1 MGFEPTIRGYRI
13 HTFQA
18 CAFDHSAT
26 APHACLGEGVPLATK
41 SRHRNSGLCVIDWV
55 GGKNVLLE
63 SHWTALRGKGIPCE
77 RCLKSPFSSSKT
89 RGKGLLCEPF
99 HFFPERAHFC
109 GIILCA
115 FVAAPLFSATCIR
128 WPAPRNRV
136 TASRRAHSRAWS
148 CMVVHGRACDA
159 ARPVPHTTL

>member
-1 MGFEPTIRGYRI
+1 MAARVGFEPTIRGYRI

-41 SRHRNSGLCVIDWV
+41 SRHRNSGLCMIDWV

-77 RCLKSPFSSSKT
+77 RCLKSPFPPSKT
-89 RGKGLLCEPF
+89 RGKGLL
-99 HFFPERAHFC
+99 R
-109 GIILCA
+109 
-115 FVAAPLFSATCIR
+115 FSALGHFMRAIAVYADHTQR
-128 WPAPRNRV
+128 GLRGSPAG
-136 TASRRAHSRAWS
+136 AIKF
-148 CMVVHGRACDA
+148 
-159 ARPVPHTTL
+159 L

>member
-1 MGFEPTIRGYRI
+1 MAERVGFEPTIRGYRI

-26 APHACLGEGVPLATK
+26 APHACSGEGVPLATK
-41 SRHRNSGLCVIDWV
+41 SRHRNSGLCMIDWV

-89 RGKGLLCEPF
+89 RGKGLLCEPSP
-99 HFFPERAHFC
+99 FFC
-109 GIILCA
+109 CLY
-115 FVAAPLFSATCIR
+115 PLAR
-128 WPAPRNRV
+128 PAQSGDRI
-136 TASRRAHSRAWS
+136 
-148 CMVVHGRACDA
+148 A
-159 ARPVPHTTL
+159 ARA

>member
-1 MGFEPTIRGYRI
+1 MAERVGFEPTIRGYRI

-26 APHACLGEGVPLATK
+26 APHACLGEAVPLATK
-41 SRHRNSGLCVIDWV
+41 SRHRNSGLCMIDWV

-89 RGKGLLCEPF
+89 RGKGLLCDPF
-99 HFFPERAHFC
+99 TFPLNAPIFV
-109 GIILCA
+109 GLSCA
-115 FVAAPLFSATCIR
+115 RSSQPSFICCLYPLAR
-128 WPAPRNRV
+128 PAQSGDRI
-136 TASRRAHSRAWS
+136 
-148 CMVVHGRACDA
+148 A
-159 ARPVPHTTL
+159 ARA

>member
-1 MGFEPTIRGYRI
+1 MAERVGFEPTIRGYRI

-41 SRHRNSGLCVIDWV
+41 SLHRNSGLCMIGWA

-63 SHWTALRGKGIPCE
+63 SHWTALRGRDIPCE

-89 RGKGLLCEPF
+89 RGKGLLRDP
-99 HFFPERAHFC
+99 
-109 GIILCA
+109 
-115 FVAAPLFSATCIR
+115 PLFSLSAPVFVGVSCAPSSQPPFYLLPVSAGPPRAIG
-128 WPAPRNRV
+128 WPH
-136 TASRRAHSRAWS
+136 RRA
-148 CMVVHGRACDA
+148 CMAAHGRACGA
-159 ARPVPHTTL
+159 ARPVPHSTL